1 MCSSDLI
8 GPMISGA
15 ERAAAVV
22 ELDRLRAQIVAGRL
36 AVPATLEDLAKSAAA
51 RQ

>member
-1 MCSSDLI
+1 MVK
-8 GPMISGA
+8 GA

-22 ELDRLRAQIVAGRL
+22 ELDRLRAEIVAGRL
-36 AVPATLEDLAKSAAA
+36 AVPATLEELAKFAAV